1 MRILIA
7 SDQDRDPQRIRAV
20 LASHGMECPSG
31 HSVPLELAVDR
42 ASRLRPDLLV
52 LVLPQDPT
60 TGLAALRETR
70 NTLPNVYVVAI
81 GRATDPKFILRILHE
96 GADEFVDEGNLDAEL
111 QEALRR
117 FKSREVSTPEHE
129 QSGKVIAVM
138 GASGGSGSSMVA
150 SNISVVLAAKYG
162 ECGLIDLRLAAG
174 DLASMLDL
182 QPTRSIADLCEHLT
196 RLDQSLFAQFLTR
209 HRSGVHLLAN
219 SGDMADL
226 RRVTCKGVRRA
237 MAMARIRFPYVVA
250 DLDNG
255 FGAEQVEALWQ
266 SDVIVLVM
274 RLDYTSI
281 RNTRRAMQ
289 NCAEMGL
296 GVERVRLVVNG
307 YGQRRQLTAGQ
318 VEDALGMKIL
328 HYIPNDP
335 ASVNQAINKGVPVVL
350 HRPSAKVS
358 KEILRV
364 AASVN
369 GRDSHKTPS

>member
-1 MRILIA
+1 
-7 SDQDRDPQRIRAV
+7 
-20 LASHGMECPSG
+20 
-31 HSVPLELAVDR
+31 
-42 ASRLRPDLLV
+42 
-52 LVLPQDPT
+52 
-60 TGLAALRETR
+60 
-70 NTLPNVYVVAI
+70 
-81 GRATDPKFILRILHE
+81 
-96 GADEFVDEGNLDAEL
+96 
-111 QEALRR
+111 
-117 FKSREVSTPEHE
+117 
-129 QSGKVIAVM
+129 M

-281 RNTRRAMQ
+281 RNTRRAMR

-318 VEDALGMKIL
+318 VEEALGMKIL

-358 KEILRV
+358 KVILRV